1 MNLSNIGQM
10 NFVKFSETNAST
22 KLYYISVNT
31 EGYVNDNSYLLLFS
45 GWTAIWELISQHRL
59 EVSPILS

>member
-45 GWTAIWELISQHRL
+45 G
-59 EVSPILS
+59 